1 MLITN
6 TDLLTSA
13 AIILALLKFILI
25 LYFSLEIIKF
35 NVQILR
41 NIDKH
46 TTQSSPDM
54 MKMYT

>member
-46 TTQSSPDM
+46 TTQSI
-54 MKMYT
+54 